1 MRITFPLP
9 DLGVL
14 PFLACENKETVL
26 EVETSGGKI
35 EVQQDRDSGAVGV
48 EVDEE

>member
-1 MRITFPLP
+1 MKITFPL
-9 DLGVL
+9 LALAVL

-26 EVETSGGKI
+26 EVETPGGKI
-35 EVQQDRDSGAVGV
+35 EVQQDKDSGSVEV